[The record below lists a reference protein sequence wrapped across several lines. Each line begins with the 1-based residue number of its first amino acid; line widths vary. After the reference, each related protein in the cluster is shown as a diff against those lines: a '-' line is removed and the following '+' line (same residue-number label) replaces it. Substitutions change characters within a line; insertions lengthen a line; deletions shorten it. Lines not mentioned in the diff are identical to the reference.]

1 MYLSGLVHCRF
12 RPSFDARKKSDAGE
26 DNNFDFQSARNAG
39 SRASLE
45 DTNAAADKAA
55 NNQSDETP
63 ADGGETNCVLEE
75 EEEEG
80 EHNGPVEPDETVRA
94 ID

>member
-75 EEEEG
+75 EEQ
-80 EHNGPVEPDETVRA
+80 NGLVEPDETVRVRA